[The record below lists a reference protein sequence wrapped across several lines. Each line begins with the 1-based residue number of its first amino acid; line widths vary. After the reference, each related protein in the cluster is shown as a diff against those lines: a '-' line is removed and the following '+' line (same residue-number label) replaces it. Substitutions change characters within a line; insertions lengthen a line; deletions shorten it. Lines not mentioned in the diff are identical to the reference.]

1 MAGNRASCTRR
12 QRLAKWPHAPVVAR
26 CSHGCN
32 SAVVPPAIATLTQV
46 RSDGRR
52 SGGRRGAGLQGTTG
66 AAGRKLPTA
75 GTVDL
80 EVPVHQSVL
89 PTPYIL
95 RDEESTIRAHLRA
108 TGVPA
113 SRQAPTRFPSEG
125 STFAVAERSVL
136 CRAIGI
142 SGTAP
147 GTTCGNHRANYPR
160 HLRAHSGMIFAVQMP
175 CLDSAPHAGL
185 GPDESASAVRIE
197 PLPERL
203 FDAAIQLWQDSGLT
217 RPWNDPEADLRR
229 AADGGSS

>member
-113 SRQAPTRFPSEG
+113 SRQAPTRFRSEG

-160 HLRAHSGMIFAVQMP
+160 HPGTSRGIVFAVQV
-175 CLDSAPHAGL
+175 D
-185 GPDESASAVRIE
+185 GPTRRGGRNRCRI
-197 PLPERL
+197 PPYKR
-203 FDAAIQLWQDSGLT
+203 
-217 RPWNDPEADLRR
+217 EA
-229 AADGGSS
+229 GGSNPPVPTDISNKFATFRWSGNILTSSH